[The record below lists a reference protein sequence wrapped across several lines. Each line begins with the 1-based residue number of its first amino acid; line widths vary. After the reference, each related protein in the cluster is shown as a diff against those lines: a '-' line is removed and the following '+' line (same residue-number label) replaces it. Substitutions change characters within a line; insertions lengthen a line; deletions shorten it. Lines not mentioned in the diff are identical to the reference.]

1 MTSKVIQCILN
12 VYSDIDVSKNSEQS
26 LMFIHMQAKD
36 LMYRKVISQD
46 KVQMLL
52 RVLDKCIRI
61 DSKKKKMSLA
71 RPFWYSLRTVS

>member
-1 MTSKVIQCILN
+1 MFNTKCLTSKVIQCILN

-71 RPFWYSLRTVS
+71 RPF